1 MAFCGNCGA
10 TQPDNIA
17 FCANCGAPLQQP
29 AQPHQP
35 MDTQPQQ
42 VMYVKPKIPGR
53 GFGISGMV
61 LGIIGLLVWIIPLF
75 SIPVPVIGF
84 TLSYNRNYKLGIILN
99 SIGMGLSL
107 MWTILC
113 VLSEME

>member
-1 MAFCGNCGA
+1 MSQFIFTCPFCKQQFAATDDLIGTTAACSNCGA
-10 TQPDNIA
+10 SVVVQRQLPALNKSNET
-17 FCANCGAPLQQP
+17 GAL
-29 AQPHQP
+29 
-35 MDTQPQQ
+35 
-42 VMYVKPKIPGR
+42 
-53 GFGISGMV
+53 V